1 MEDDPLIKDVWA
13 EMAEKY
19 KKKVYNIVEFMSLP
33 TRKYRESL
41 SWIYD
46 LSEAEKT
53 VVYYLIGVAAKN
65 PKSVL
70 DELYLIRCEQI
81 GN

>member
-13 EMAEKY
+13 GIPEEY
-19 KKKVYNIVEFMSLP
+19 KKKVYDIVEFMCLP

-41 SWIYD
+41 SWMYD

-53 VVYYLIGVAAKN
+53 VVCYLIGAAAKN
-65 PKSVL
+65 TKSVL
-70 DELYLIRCEQI
+70 DELYLIRCETI